1 MFIGIKKK
9 LAHLSTNKECS
20 IIGDWIKSITNH
32 LYWCVAS
39 ATDGDGEDIVKRWK
53 SLMDHIGDIHDDCY
67 HADLSLQ
74 ERRKKWLTPGKQLLI
89 INIVTFYAYIFIQG
103 AKHMKN

>member
-9 LAHLSTNKECS
+9 LASLSTNKEYS
-20 IIGDWIKSITNH
+20 NIGDWIKSITNH

-53 SLMDHIGDIHDDCY
+53 SLMDHIGDIQDDCY
-67 HADLSLQ
+67 YTDLSVQ

-89 INIVTFYAYIFIQG
+89 VNILTFYAYILYREQSI
-103 AKHMKN
+103 

>member
-9 LAHLSTNKECS
+9 LARLSANKELS

-39 ATDGDGEDIVKRWK
+39 ATDGDGEDIVKCWK

-67 HADLSLQ
+67 HMDLSLQ
-74 ERRKKWLTPGKQLLI
+74 ERRKKWLTPGKQLSI